1 VHHRPLTTMPFNSGQ
16 FYTDEFSMACSC
28 STSHLQ
34 ITSARVAWAPD
45 WRIHNRIKEDKVMSK
60 TLSLMLVLL
69 LVTIGHA
76 RADPLTEDM
85 TKLNAQWDAAINDP
99 NFDALLPMYAAD
111 ASLMPPGAAPV
122 SSPAAIRDFFA
133 KRGTSVRNHRLE
145 LVEILQMGVYAYVTS
160 RFKASLVRGEETTML
175 SGSTVKLYEHQANG
189 EWKVKSH
196 IFVRE

>member
-1 VHHRPLTTMPFNSGQ
+1 
-16 FYTDEFSMACSC
+16 
-28 STSHLQ
+28 
-34 ITSARVAWAPD
+34 
-45 WRIHNRIKEDKVMSK
+45 MSK

-122 SSPAAIRDFFA
+122 FGSTAIRDFFA
-133 KRGTSVRNHRLE
+133 KRGTSVRNHKLE
-145 LVEILQMGVYAYVTS
+145 LVEILQMGDYAYVTS

-175 SGSTVKLYEHQANG
+175 SGSTVKLYEHQSNG